1 VPTREVTLRFE
12 VPEVYRLVLR
22 IERDGT
28 IREARAEGEFVS
40 RQVGRLV
47 SDRYRD
53 PHKALYVVERLC
65 GACSHAHTLAFA
77 SAVESAL
84 SLDVPPRATAIRALT
99 AELERIQ
106 SHLFSL
112 SETATIARGRDVARP
127 VWAAWQQ
134 VTALLAEITG
144 NRIHYGMNCIGGLAR
159 DLPPTAPRMAREML
173 ASLGESLR
181 TLRAEFEPAVG
192 RRLAGLGVWRSPGQE
207 LPGTGPNQ
215 RASGSPRDVRRER
228 PYLLY
233 RELPLVVPVR
243 DEGDSLARVSVRL
256 DELLV
261 SYTLIDE
268 LLASLPEG
276 AIRAEGG
283 ETATVSTVA
292 TSMSVEAP
300 RGEDRHEVTLAAD
313 GEISSLAIRVPT
325 EDTIVG
331 LAAALIGV
339 REVDAR
345 LVVAS
350 FDLCMSCLGGT

>member
-1 VPTREVTLRFE
+1 VTTHEVTLRFE

-22 IERDGT
+22 MGEDGT
-28 IREARAEGEFVS
+28 IREARVEGEFVS

-77 SAVESAL
+77 SAVERAL
-84 SLDVPPRATAIRALT
+84 SLEIPPRAAAIRTLA

-106 SHLFSL
+106 SHLFGL
-112 SETATIARGRDVARP
+112 SETATIAGGHHLARS

-134 VTALLAEITG
+134 VTAILAEVTG
-144 NRIHYGMNCIGGLAR
+144 NRIHYGINCIGGLAR
-159 DLPPTAPRMAREML
+159 DISPGALRVAREML
-173 ASLGESLR
+173 ARLGESLLP
-181 TLRAEFEPAVG
+181 LRGEFDRAVG
-192 RRLAGLGVWRSPGQE
+192 KRLAGLGVWTSPGQE
-207 LPGTGPNQ
+207 LRGTGPNQ
-215 RASGSPRDVRRER
+215 RASGSARDVRRER

-233 RELPLVVPVR
+233 RELPLVIPVR

-256 DELLV
+256 EELLV
-261 SYTLIDE
+261 SFTMVDK

-276 AIRAEGG
+276 AIRAEGS

-292 TSMSVEAP
+292 TLMSVEAP

-313 GEISSLAIRVPT
+313 GEISALVIRVPT
-325 EDTIVG
+325 EDNIVG
-331 LAAALIGV
+331 LGSALVGV
-339 REVDAR
+339 READVR

-350 FDLCMSCLGGT
+350 FDLCMSCFGGT